1 MDDREKLLAFL
12 TNQAKIPYL
21 PEEIAVMLDAPDRLS
36 EITTL
41 LDEFC
46 REGLVIKSKKGRY
59 QAAAHQNIF
68 TGTYRHNPKGFGFVT
83 AQEGEDFFIPPD
95 STNGAF
101 DGDKVSVKLLESKK
115 HEREGIVCAVI
126 ERANKTVSGVYKKGF
141 VIPTNTSI
149 DMKLSLVP
157 RDDRLE
163 GSRLVVRVLD
173 YEKQTCELVLN
184 LGSAKDMESALLA
197 IMHSHDIPFSFPDEV
212 LAEAESFSDNADSYT
227 EKRNDYRN
235 LLTITIDGPDARD
248 LDDAI
253 SVFKTENGFTLY
265 VHIADVSEFVRHNSP
280 LDREAFA
287 RGASTYFPD
296 RVVPMLP
303 EALSNGICSLGPGI
317 SRLAVTTK
325 MDFDQNGTL
334 LSYDICE
341 SVIKSDFRM
350 TYDEV
355 TELLENENSG
365 LWEKYGLLSGM
376 LPASKELAEILRER
390 RFEKG
395 AIDLN
400 ITEPEIIMG
409 ENGRVLDVVPE
420 KRTISNKIIEEF
432 MLICNKTVAEH
443 AFWAQLPFV
452 YRVHETPSD
461 DKMEYFRKFISLF
474 GYKIP
479 GKVSGQRLMSLLSQ
493 IEGKGEEKA
502 INTLLLRSMPKAE
515 YKEKCI
521 GHFGVG
527 APYYCHFTSP
537 IRRYPDLVCHR
548 IIKES
553 IRGGNMSVFESFVSE
568 ASQFSSEREYQ
579 TESADREVTRMK
591 ICEFM
596 KEKVGEV
603 YEATIS
609 SVTSFGFFAE
619 LENCVEGLVRVEDIE
634 GDYYVY
640 DEKTLSLVGERTKKV
655 FRIGGRVTVMVT
667 RVDVEAGFIDFTLCK
682 GGRDGKKSDSSK
694 QKSKA

>member
-253 SVFKTENGFTLY
+253 SVFKTENGLRFMFILPTFPNLY
-265 VHIADVSEFVRHNSP
+265 ATTHLLTGR
-280 LDREAFA
+280 LLREAPARISPTGLCPCCRRHCQTGYVLWGQGFQGLPLRLKWILTKTARFCPMTFA
-287 RGASTYFPD
+287 S
-296 RVVPMLP
+296 
-303 EALSNGICSLGPGI
+303 
-317 SRLAVTTK
+317 
-325 MDFDQNGTL
+325 
-334 LSYDICE
+334 
-341 SVIKSDFRM
+341 
-350 TYDEV
+350 
-355 TELLENENSG
+355 
-365 LWEKYGLLSGM
+365 
-376 LPASKELAEILRER
+376 
-390 RFEKG
+390 
-395 AIDLN
+395 
-400 ITEPEIIMG
+400 
-409 ENGRVLDVVPE
+409 
-420 KRTISNKIIEEF
+420 
-432 MLICNKTVAEH
+432 
-443 AFWAQLPFV
+443 
-452 YRVHETPSD
+452 PS
-461 DKMEYFRKFISLF
+461 
-474 GYKIP
+474 
-479 GKVSGQRLMSLLSQ
+479 
-493 IEGKGEEKA
+493 
-502 INTLLLRSMPKAE
+502 
-515 YKEKCI
+515 
-521 GHFGVG
+521 
-527 APYYCHFTSP
+527 
-537 IRRYPDLVCHR
+537 
-548 IIKES
+548 
-553 IRGGNMSVFESFVSE
+553 
-568 ASQFSSEREYQ
+568 
-579 TESADREVTRMK
+579 
-591 ICEFM
+591 
-596 KEKVGEV
+596 
-603 YEATIS
+603 
-609 SVTSFGFFAE
+609 
-619 LENCVEGLVRVEDIE
+619 
-634 GDYYVY
+634 
-640 DEKTLSLVGERTKKV
+640 
-655 FRIGGRVTVMVT
+655 
-667 RVDVEAGFIDFTLCK
+667 
-682 GGRDGKKSDSSK
+682 
-694 QKSKA
+694 